1 MFSLSSMDAY
11 TCIFRRLSKSLYLLS
26 NDSLIQRD
34 QRSDPSANQDP
45 LVATVEG
52 RVNASHMLE
61 VDESAKRDILPE
73 NDICQQGLD
82 DIEGQRVKGIVEMR
96 VAAPRFRLARKVDEV
111 SGYQW
116 NEESCDS
123 PK

>member
-52 RVNASHMLE
+52 RVDASHMLE

-82 DIEGQRVKGIVEMR
+82 DIEGQWVKGIVEMR
-96 VAAPRFRLARKVDEV
+96 VAASGFRLTRKVDEV
-111 SGYQW
+111 SCYQW